1 MTDYTHRMSE
11 LTESIVAFLTGE
23 ASLNAPDS
31 SLDLAKRGFIDCIG
45 VAIAGR
51 GEPVS
56 VLMARFA
63 QSKASPEEARA
74 LLGHERMAVSLAALY
89 GTTAAHAL
97 DYDDY
102 AFSNH
107 VSALLRNVHV
117 WSQPA
122 CRGPFL
128 ADGGP

>member
-1 MTDYTHRMSE
+1 MSDYTHRMSE

-63 QSKASPEEARA
+63 QSKASPGEARA
-74 LLGHERMAVSLAALY
+74 LLGQERMAVSLAALY

-107 VSALLRNVHV
+107 VSALLV
-117 WSQPA
+117 PA
-122 CRGPFL
+122 IL
-128 ADGGP
+128 AE